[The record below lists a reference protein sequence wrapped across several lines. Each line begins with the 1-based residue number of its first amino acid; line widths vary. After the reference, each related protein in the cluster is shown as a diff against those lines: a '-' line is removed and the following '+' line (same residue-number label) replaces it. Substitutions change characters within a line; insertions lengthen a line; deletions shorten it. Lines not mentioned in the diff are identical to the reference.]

1 MSNYTS
7 TWLQAGLKIPEWI
20 NEFCIL
26 QTCIHAKSLQ
36 SCPSLCDP
44 INYSPPGSSVHGIL
58 QARMLE
64 WVAIPFSR
72 RFYIRGLLYCHLVS
86 AHICFGLPWWP
97 SGKESTCNAGTTGD
111 TGSIPRSGISSGGG
125 HDNPL
130 QCSCL
135 ENPIDRGAW
144 RAMHTRPFYKV
155 MYIRFIYKKL
165 YIYTHTHTYICI
177 RHSGVQWKLTQ
188 HCESTIFQ

>member
-1 MSNYTS
+1 MVKNLSAITGDARD
-7 TWLQAGLKIPEWI
+7 AGLIP
-20 NEFCIL
+20 
-26 QTCIHAKSLQ
+26 
-36 SCPSLCDP
+36 
-44 INYSPPGSSVHGIL
+44 
-58 QARMLE
+58 
-64 WVAIPFSR
+64 
-72 RFYIRGLLYCHLVS
+72 GL
-86 AHICFGLPWWP
+86 G
-97 SGKESTCNAGTTGD
+97 
-111 TGSIPRSGISSGGG
+111 RSSGGG

-165 YIYTHTHTYICI
+165 YIYIHTHTYICI